1 MLMKAGEI
9 TRTVVFVVIGTFLM
23 FVLQPLLYARQIIY
37 ISDVEDVENWLND
50 FYMKKTLIVFFASV
64 LASIIWLA
72 FAATTKDHR
81 VTEVSKS
88 QTWWWIIGLIPIV
101 AIGFAINLDNSVSEN
116 SKDALLS
123 LTFFYVFDFLLLYW
137 ITTATSTPGI
147 LMFIP
152 PFSNV
157 LRDLIGAR

>member
-1 MLMKAGEI
+1 MKASEI
-9 TRTVVFVVIGTFLM
+9 TRIVVFVVIGIFLM
-23 FVLQPLLYARQIIY
+23 FVLQPLLYSTKIIY
-37 ISDVEDVENWLND
+37 LSDVDVEDWVKY
-50 FYMKKTLIVFFASV
+50 FYMTKTVIVFCASV

-101 AIGFAINLDNSVSEN
+101 AIGFAINPDKNLTEN
-116 SKDALLS
+116 SNDALLS